1 MIVKQA
7 IHTDYIRLQDLLKL
21 TGDANTGGQAKL
33 MIQDGMV
40 LINNQVCLERGKKI
54 RVGDIV
60 KILNSNDEIEVV
72 AE

>member
-1 MIVKQA
+1 MIVKQV

-40 LINNQVCLERGKKI
+40 LVNNQVCLERGKKI

-60 KILNSNDEIEVV
+60 KILDSDDEIEVV